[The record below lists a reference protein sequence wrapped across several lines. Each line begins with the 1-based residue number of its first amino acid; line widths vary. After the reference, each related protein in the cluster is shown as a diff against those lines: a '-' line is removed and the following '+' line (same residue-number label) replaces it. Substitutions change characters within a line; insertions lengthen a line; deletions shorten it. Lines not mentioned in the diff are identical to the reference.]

1 MDKTLKYAAGA
12 AALAATMGVSAN
24 AQADTMTEQT
34 EGNSTVVE
42 KTQVTDITAEQVQN
56 AKDQAVQAKTDEA
69 IAASQAGQDYNANQE
84 AVQSVQEA
92 QDALTQAQERASEAT
107 PENIENAKN
116 NVTVTEQ
123 AVKTANETLT
133 TVEAEHQKA
142 ETEQKQAQ
150 DAVTQAHAQTQSA
163 IADVKSA
170 ETEVEEARTNLAGS
184 VTHDQAEANVQE
196 AEQTVQDK
204 KDSVS
209 QATNELTNAKNA
221 NDQDNSK
228 VAELQKTLSEVEA
241 QHTNALTE
249 IDKVQSEVNSAK
261 AKVEALKEHS
271 LGTDH
276 IATTPEW
283 ISAMKNLLDMKTGK
297 VPFNQAK
304 FNELMARVA
313 EQDADAVAAQKA
325 YLKEVYADTI
335 YNGYVQRTVNGE
347 TKIFTPSGK
356 VWENTETPTL
366 DPNNLPADVSAE
378 LNQHIA
384 KLINSLREKLG
395 LAPIYVNNNEV
406 EFAKRVA
413 SEYRKDNHEDDSHYG
428 KGINRVAQQLGL
440 RTSAPVTQNSSQQ
453 YYENLGNDM
462 SPENHKLYTKAEL
475 FAKVDTYM
483 YEFFYEG
490 YQNYGHAL
498 RLLTQD
504 TFGAAYSQYGD
515 MGNGYQY
522 LKLHI
527 LDVPNHNMFERNGR
541 SQDELKAEYAKL
553 YGVDSPAT
561 VKSVNKDTE
570 LFAAQ
575 TALNAA
581 EEKLI
586 NTKSTE
592 TRIAEHKG
600 ALEQDLATAQEDVK
614 KSAELVVVKEKAVNE
629 ANAELTL
636 AQNNLETAKQT
647 LKSVD
652 ASQTD
657 KQARLNNAEQ
667 ALKQA
672 EVRLVAAQNAETIAN
687 ANLDGR
693 NAVLTSSEVALTVAK
708 SQVHNAEAA
717 FTSAKDY
724 LQSLLISHDI
734 LTKAQVNY
742 DKAVKYQSET
752 EKRYNA
758 SKQALEQARQKANDA
773 ETAYMTLYSQYQAQ
787 QATKPV
793 DTEKPVEPAKPVDT
807 EKPVEPAKPVD
818 TEKPVEPAKPVDT
831 EKPVEPAKPVD
842 TEKPVEA
849 AKPADT
855 EKPVEHAKTVDTE
868 TSVTNIQATVVN
880 TQRPNVD
887 ADVETFSKPLSR
899 VEKNLPETGD
909 VPSALG
915 LLGTA
920 FAALGFGVSR
930 KRKED

>member
-1 MDKTLKYAAGA
+1 MDKNLKYAAGA

-24 AQADTMTEQT
+24 VQADTMTEPT

-42 KTQVTDITAEQVQN
+42 QTKVTDITVEQVQN

-84 AVQSVQEA
+84 AIQAV
-92 QDALTQAQERASEAT
+92 QDAKDTLTQAQERASEAT
-107 PENIENAKN
+107 PENIENAKS
-116 NVTVTEQ
+116 NVGVTEQ

-150 DAVTQAHAQTQSA
+150 DAVTQAHAQVQSA
-163 IADVKSA
+163 TADVKSA

-184 VTHDQAEANVQE
+184 VTHEQAESNIHE

-209 QATNELTNAKNA
+209 QAINELTNAKNV
-221 NDQDNSK
+221 NDQDNAK
-228 VAELQKTLSEVEA
+228 VAELQKTLTEVEA
-241 QHTNALTE
+241 QHANALTE
-249 IDKVQSEVNSAK
+249 IDKAQSEVNSAK

-366 DPNNLPADVSAE
+366 DPNNLPDDVSAE

-541 SQDELKAEYAKL
+541 TQDELKAEYAKL

-693 NAVLTSSEVALTVAK
+693 NAVLTSSE
-708 SQVHNAEAA
+708 
-717 FTSAKDY
+717 DY

-787 QATKPV
+787 QATKPA

-807 EKPVEPAKPVD
+807 EKPVEPAKPMD
-818 TEKPVEPAKPVDT
+818 TEKPVEPT
-831 EKPVEPAKPVD
+831 
-842 TEKPVEA
+842 
-849 AKPADT
+849 KPADT
-855 EKPVEHAKTVDTE
+855 EKPVEPTKPADTDKPVEPAKTVDTE
-868 TSVTNIQATVVN
+868 TSVTNIQATVAN